1 MAVQVGVNS
10 GVHVKDEVT
19 WGTAVTPDRSF
30 EFRSESIQLQRQLIE
45 SEGLRS
51 GRRNLNRS
59 DTYSQYNKGATGDV
73 VVEWQNKGM
82 AWWLKHMMGALAAP
96 VNSPAGVYTHVGS
109 IATTTGDA
117 FTLQVVRDSM
127 PFTYAG
133 CKLSSWE
140 LACGLDE
147 LLVATFGIMAKAEST
162 ATGAVTA
169 AYPTALR
176 PMSFVHGALTVGG
189 TPTDITS
196 FSLSCDMNLPER
208 WFFGATSKEPLDQ
221 GRTITGTF
229 EGEFEDSLT
238 IYNRFV
244 NGTEAA
250 LVLTFESNVDI
261 LGASGN
267 PYQLIITCPSVR
279 YDGETP
285 NVDGPE
291 IIAQTTPFTVLNDDF
306 TITVVNGDA
315 AA

>member
-1 MAVQVGVNS
+1 MAVKVGVNS
-10 GVHVKDEVT
+10 GVHVKDESV
-19 WGTAVTPDRSF
+19 WGTPVTPDRSF
-30 EFRSESIQLQRQLIE
+30 EFRSESVQLQKQLIA

-59 DTYSQYNKGATGDV
+59 DTYSQYDKGATGDV

-82 AWWLKHMMGALAAP
+82 AWWLKHMLGAIAAP
-96 VNSPAGVYTHVGS
+96 VNDPAGVYTHVGS

-117 FTLQVVRDSM
+117 FTLQIVKDDS

-147 LLVATFGIMAKAEST
+147 LLVATFGIMAKTETTDT
-162 ATGAVTA
+162 AAVTA
-169 AYPTALR
+169 SYPTALR
-176 PMSFVHGALTVGG
+176 PMSFVHGALTVGA
-189 TPTDITS
+189 TATDITS
-196 FSLSCDMNLPER
+196 FNLSCDMNLPER
-208 WFFGATSKEPLDQ
+208 WFFGGINKEPLDQ
-221 GRTITGTF
+221 GRTIEGTF
-229 EGEFEDSLT
+229 ESEFEDLT
-238 IYNRFV
+238 LYDRFV
-244 NGTEAA
+244 DGVEAA

-267 PYQLIITCPSVR
+267 PFKLIVTCPSVR

-291 IIAQTTPFTVLNDDF
+291 IIAQSTPFTVLNDDM

-315 AA
+315 TP